1 MTEYIISCSGC
12 GRRYKG
18 THSTKKFKC
27 SSCNNVFTFPDG
39 PRAASLGNVV
49 CAHCWTEC
57 PGHAHAFPCPT
68 CNQTISP
75 QHSARSVA
83 WAAGSALTPSVQT
96 VPEIPAET
104 IRADVT
110 DKLKEMEAKLAKIQ
124 SRVDELQGE
133 RDRAIAQIN
142 HKQIEV
148 VQLRTEFNQFRT
160 IAVQAL
166 EPVCEEFAQRSK
178 KVLDRL
184 DSIASQAQTLREE
197 FVVRIEKLETD
208 IGETRK
214 QMQSLTADMA
224 ARLNSVIGGPPT
236 TTSKPIEE
244 KLPTTSGTANTSGAA
259 ANRAAP
265 VLPPGELTMTQ
276 AMNDLLAAN
285 GYAKVNKATASK
297 KK

>member
-18 THSTKKFKC
+18 AHSTKKFKC

-39 PRAASLGNVV
+39 PRAASLGNVI

-57 PGHAHAFPCPT
+57 PGHAHTFPCPT

-83 WAAGSALTPSVQT
+83 WAAGSSLTPSV
-96 VPEIPAET
+96 PEIPTEPLPRSDVAE
-104 IRADVT
+104 
-110 DKLKEMEAKLAKIQ
+110 KLKEMELKLAKIQ

-142 HKQIEV
+142 QKQMEV
-148 VQLRTEFNQFRT
+148 VQVRTEFQQFRS

-166 EPVCEEFAQRSK
+166 EPVCDEFALRSK

-184 DSIASQAQTLREE
+184 DSIAAHAQTLREE
-197 FVVRIEKLETD
+197 FVVRIEKLEND
-208 IGETRK
+208 IGQSR
-214 QMQSLTADMA
+214 QQVQSLIADTT
-224 ARLNSVIGGPPT
+224 ARLTSVIGAPS
-236 TTSKPIEE
+236 TTSKPVEE
-244 KLPTTSGTANTSGAA
+244 KAPVAPTTSGTANLNTK
-259 ANRAAP
+259 AP
-265 VLPPGELTMTQ
+265 VLPAGELTMTQ

-285 GYAKVNKATASK
+285 GYAKVNKLAQAK